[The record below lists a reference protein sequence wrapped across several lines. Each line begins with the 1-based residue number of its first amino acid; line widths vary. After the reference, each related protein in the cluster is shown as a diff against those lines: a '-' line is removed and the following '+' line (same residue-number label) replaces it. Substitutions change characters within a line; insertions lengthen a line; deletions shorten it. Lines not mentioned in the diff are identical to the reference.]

1 VIPDNYK
8 NEQQEFEIK
17 MSKEGEYISKRMIVN
32 IMELEEINNNGL
44 LMTPVFNDSVLDEI
58 SGMVIPYVGNKIT
71 DEGLQSLNKL
81 AALLVSNPNVVIKLN
96 GHTDS
101 RGNRY
106 NNLNLSQ
113 DIADS
118 AEQVLIGKGVNDENV
133 IPRGYGERYL
143 INKCK
148 RGVYC
153 SDKEHLKNRRIEV
166 VVWKIKE

>member
-1 VIPDNYK
+1 
-8 NEQQEFEIK
+8 
-17 MSKEGEYISKRMIVN
+17 
-32 IMELEEINNNGL
+32 
-44 LMTPVFNDSVLDEI
+44 
-58 SGMVIPYVGNKIT
+58 MVIPYVGNKIT